1 MKKSRAMGKNS
12 KKTKL
17 SEPAM
22 AVEAL
27 WQEVLRQWIQREV
40 SARNGNISAF
50 CRDIGVVAP
59 SVIAALHGRRGVAF
73 NWLLEAASKSQEFA
87 SLDVLL
93 IDLAK
98 RFAVLRREVVKEH
111 RAI

>member
-1 MKKSRAMGKNS
+1 MRRGQSRAMGKDS

-27 WQEVLRQWIQREV
+27 WQDVLRQWIQREV

-59 SVIAALHGRRGVAF
+59 SVIAALHGRRGVSF
-73 NWLLEAASKSQEFA
+73 NWILEAASKPQKFA
-87 SLDVLL
+87 SLNVLL
-93 IDLAK
+93 TELAK
-98 RFAVLRREVVKEH
+98 RFAVLQQCESSKG
-111 RAI
+111 